1 MHWTKK
7 LKGPQMRM
15 HADEEE
21 KKINK
26 KRKIAARLGGGV
38 SHRTTTKLV
47 ESTRGEDLRARIS
60 QANAGSVWSRLQRPP
75 SAKERRRG
83 YLSDEVESEEEER
96 PRHRLQSTIS
106 AVKGDLRGAI
116 SVKKSKSSK
125 HFFFF

>member
-1 MHWTKK
+1 MRWTKK

-26 KRKIAARLGGGV
+26 KRKIAARLGVGV
-38 SHRTTTKLV
+38 THRTTTKLV
-47 ESTRGEDLRARIS
+47 EPPRGEDLRARIS
-60 QANAGSVWSRLQRPP
+60 QANAGSVWSRLQRPA

-83 YLSDEVESEEEER
+83 YSDEVESEEEER
-96 PRHRLQSTIS
+96 PRNRLQSTIS

-125 HFFFF
+125 SA